1 MPSGSAPA
9 SSRLRRRPT
18 TLARQIAATALESAG
33 RCTTSRRAPSRLATR
48 SSSRIS
54 TSSGPRHEKSGGACS
69 LPRSS
74 STALARAAA
83 GRTAAAAGGRR
94 SRRSS
99 RTRAEAS
106 GRRRSSSHGRSARRR
121 AAPRS
126 APLWAC
132 ARRTRRARPLCA
144 LCVCTASL
152 HRFAAVNR
160 CADLV
165 GKAVTAFLACRA
177 EAAEATKRGLPIA
190 SATTTALS
198 AQISGRYCRWAV
210 LQFGAEDR
218 AVALML
224 RSRCNSC
231 APELGRVVTPDTDG
245 GSETERKRA

>member
-1 MPSGSAPA
+1 MNS
-9 SSRLRRRPT
+9 
-18 TLARQIAATALESAG
+18 
-33 RCTTSRRAPSRLATR
+33 C
-48 SSSRIS
+48 
-54 TSSGPRHEKSGGACS
+54 
-69 LPRSS
+69 
-74 STALARAAA
+74 
-83 GRTAAAAGGRR
+83 
-94 SRRSS
+94 
-99 RTRAEAS
+99 AE
-106 GRRRSSSHGRSARRR
+106 
-121 AAPRS
+121 
-126 APLWAC
+126 
-132 ARRTRRARPLCA
+132 
-144 LCVCTASL
+144 
-152 HRFAAVNR
+152 
-160 CADLV
+160 LV